1 MSQETSA
8 LIETI
13 DGVLM
18 EVVTRLPPLF
28 LWMASLS
35 AADRRAFAV
44 DLLQAVQARD
54 VAQLTEL
61 LEDWQATAEALGN
74 PQFMQAWKQR
84 NDPRDDVPWEQV
96 RGQLDLSRDPQAGG
110 A

>member
-1 MSQETSA
+1 MKA
-8 LIETI
+8 L
-13 DGVLM
+13 DGLLM
-18 EVVTRLPPLF
+18 EVVARVPRVFP
-28 LWMASLS
+28 WAASLS
-35 AADRRAFAV
+35 AAERRAFAV
-44 DLLQAVQARD
+44 ELLQAVETRD
-54 VAQLTEL
+54 TEHLTEL
-61 LEDWQATAEALGN
+61 IEDWQSTAEALSN